1 MSFILNALRK
11 SEQERQTRQPENVT
25 DRILLPQPPQN
36 RSNTAKFIA
45 FLFIVNILII
55 TGFIW
60 FIRKDLLSTPGTT
73 AQAVSPPLPAQETK
87 LEPKPA
93 PKAKA
98 GTISIAELIEGE
110 KPEPAPSPVPTKK
123 PAPEPIK
130 QPVMVSKPLQP
141 IQSMPAVKIQS
152 DAPVTIPEKEDIPF
166 LNDLPFEFRQT
177 LPKFTVNV
185 FVYSRQPEERF
196 VMIDMVK
203 YKAGQQIKD
212 AMVLKEILPDS
223 LVVVYQNKVFKIKRP

>member
-11 SEQERQTRQPENVT
+11 SEQERQARQPENVT
-25 DRILLPQPPQN
+25 DRILPPQPPQN

-45 FLFIVNILII
+45 FLFIVNVLII
-55 TGFIW
+55 AGFVW
-60 FIRKDLLSTPGTT
+60 FIRKDLLSTSGTT
-73 AQAVSPPLPAQETK
+73 AQAISPPLSAQKTK

-93 PKAKA
+93 PKAKP
-98 GTISIAELIEGE
+98 GTISIAELIEGG
-110 KPEPAPSPVPTKK
+110 KPEPAPSPVPIKK
-123 PAPEPIK
+123 PAAEPIK
-130 QPVMVSKPLQP
+130 QPAMASKPAQP
-141 IQSMPAVKIQS
+141 IAATIKIQP
-152 DAPVTIPEKEDIPF
+152 DAPVAIPENEDMPF

-185 FVYSRQPEERF
+185 FVYSPQPEERF

-203 YKAGQQIKD
+203 YKAGQQIKN

-223 LVVVYQNKVFKIKRP
+223 LVVVYQNKTFKIKRP